1 MREVKRGDIYLADLG
16 DSQGSVQK
24 GERPVII
31 VQNNKGN
38 IYSPT
43 VTVIPV
49 TTKIHR
55 SKGFPT
61 HVILDGMAGLSET
74 SASMAEQITTI
85 NKGSLK
91 KYIGSLSE
99 SFMKSRINKTIKI
112 QLGMESE
119 LEKKSKADIAKPD
132 PVDIPIW
139 RKASMTVEEAARYSN
154 IGESKIR
161 ELCKDPLLKISFQ
174 VGRKILIKRAA
185 FDEYLNNIELI

>member
-16 DSQGSVQK
+16 NNQGSVQK

-38 IYSPT
+38 LYSPT

-61 HVILDGMAGLSET
+61 HAILDGMAGLTET

-91 KYIGSLSE
+91 KYIGSLTE
-99 SFMKSRINKTIKI
+99 NFMKTRINKTIKI

-119 LEKKSKADIAKPD
+119 LEKKSPGELAKPD
-132 PVDIPIW
+132 SAEVPIW
-139 RKASMTVEEAARYSN
+139 HKASMTVEEAALYSN
-154 IGESKIR
+154 IGVNTIR
-161 ELCKDPLLKISFQ
+161 ELCKDPLNKFSFQ
-174 VGRKILIKRAA
+174 IGRKILIKRAA
-185 FDEYLNNIELI
+185 FDEYLNNVDLI

>member
-16 DSQGSVQK
+16 DNLGSVQR

-31 VQNNKGN
+31 VQNNKRK

-43 VTVIPV
+43 VTVIPI

-55 SKGFPT
+55 SKGYPT
-61 HVILDGMAGLSET
+61 HAILDHMGGLCEA

-91 KYIGSLSE
+91 KYLGSLSE
-99 SFMKSRINKTIKI
+99 SFMKTRVNKTMRI
-112 QLGMESE
+112 QLGMESDI
-119 LEKKSKADIAKPD
+119 EKKPPDKIVKPD
-132 PVDIPIW
+132 PMEVPIW
-139 RKASMTVEEAARYSN
+139 HKASMTVDEAAEYSN
-154 IGESKIR
+154 IGVNKIR
-161 ELCKDPLLKISFQ
+161 ELCKDPLLHISFQ
-174 VGRKILIKRAA
+174 IGRKILIKRAA

>member
-16 DSQGSVQK
+16 DNQGSVQK

-38 IYSPT
+38 LYSPT

-61 HVILDGMAGLSET
+61 HAILDQMAGLTET

-91 KYIGSLSE
+91 KYLGSLTE
-99 SFMKSRINKTIKI
+99 NFMKTRINKTIKI
-112 QLGMESE
+112 QLGIENNI
-119 LEKKSKADIAKPD
+119 EKKSPEDIAKPD
-132 PVDIPIW
+132 PIDVPIW
-139 RKASMTVEEAARYSN
+139 HKASMTVEEAAEYSN
-154 IGESKIR
+154 IGVNKIR
-161 ELCKDPLLKISFQ
+161 ELCKDPLNKFSFQ
-174 VGRKILIKRAA
+174 VGRKVLIKRAA
-185 FDEYLNNIELI
+185 FDEYLNNVELI